1 MSSGPGVNAEA
12 VLPWPV
18 DVENA
23 SASTTSIIL
32 DSQPSCLEFSPY
44 NTEYFVVGTYVLE
57 ADEKP
62 ENGTTEIPKEDE
74 VTRKLQKRSG
84 SLILFRLQEQNLY
97 GVWRSIAL
105 EHTPRHSLGHSLTLV
120 PTTDLVFKQ

>member
-1 MSSGPGVNAEA
+1 MSSGPEANAEA
-12 VLPWPV
+12 VLTWPV

-23 SASTTSIIL
+23 TASITSIIL
-32 DSQPSCLEFSPY
+32 DSQPSCLEFSLC

-62 ENGTTEIPKEDE
+62 ENGITEIPKEDE

-97 GVWRSIAL
+97 GV
-105 EHTPRHSLGHSLTLV
+105 
-120 PTTDLVFKQ
+120 